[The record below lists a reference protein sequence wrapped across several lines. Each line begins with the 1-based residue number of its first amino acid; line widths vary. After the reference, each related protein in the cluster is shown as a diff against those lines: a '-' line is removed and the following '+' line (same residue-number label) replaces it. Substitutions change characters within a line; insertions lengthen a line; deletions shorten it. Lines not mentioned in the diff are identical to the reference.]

1 MGSKSPDISR
11 CSISGPHSIAEA
23 ELWHGRGRRPVENQ
37 LDLDMKSQCV
47 SVQEVPL
54 HLQVVSSG
62 CRLCVLLNG
71 RSNRLMSWVM

>member
-1 MGSKSPDISR
+1 MG
-11 CSISGPHSIAEA
+11 EV
-23 ELWHGRGRRPVENQ
+23 EGRLVENH
-37 LDLDMKSQCV
+37 LDLDKSELV

-71 RSNRLMSWVM
+71 RSNRLMSWVMQT